1 MISKTI
7 HKAFKCIRLGYY
19 RFLDFF
25 SCYSKEDCRNAF
37 VSYMNQ
43 KAKEIGAKTA
53 VFGDPS
59 GYWSKASRASALDL
73 LHVFIYAAGIESITD
88 IWSKKDYRM
97 FVQGICDRMVSIRT
111 TVNYDIYDNLAFPI
125 LGVKTG
131 TEPNVTYNLAWLA
144 QMPDGRQVACVLLGA
159 PDDNSRWQDAMLVLR
174 SIQEDDK
181 VLLSEVKATS
191 VAACCLSDKPHISD
205 DVNLKLLREKNPD
218 MLGVPASLT
227 KIMSL
232 ICAIDYV
239 HNLDEKVRIVNS
251 DIVNGSG
258 NNLKEGDVV
267 AVRDLFYDMLLP
279 SSNTAATALSRFI
292 GKRIL
297 NSK

>member
-1 MISKTI
+1 MVGDVG
-7 HKAFKCIRLGYY
+7 HA
-19 RFLDFF
+19 
-25 SCYSKEDCRNAF
+25 
-37 VSYMNQ
+37 
-43 KAKEIGAKTA
+43 AK
-53 VFGDPS
+53 
-59 GYWSKASRASALDL
+59 
-73 LHVFIYAAGIESITD
+73 
-88 IWSKKDYRM
+88 
-97 FVQGICDRMVSIRT
+97 
-111 TVNYDIYDNLAFPI
+111 
-125 LGVKTG
+125 
-131 TEPNVTYNLAWLA
+131 
-144 QMPDGRQVACVLLGA
+144 RQVACVLLGA

-279 SSNTAATALSRFI
+279 SSNTAATAP
-292 GKRIL
+292 GPDM
-297 NSK
+297 